1 MIDERLYEAL
11 DDNQVWEVAGGVEY
25 STQDNQQ
32 YSLGLWSSF
41 HQNDNSLIKSEPA
54 LSASWNKTY
63 LNDDLILS
71 ALANHN
77 PHQKIKS
84 VTVLAQYKLDD
95 YWQLDGAISST
106 EQDFALLSSDTDT
119 ISVNVSIQF

>member
-1 MIDERLYEAL
+1 
-11 DDNQVWEVAGGVEY
+11 VASGVGY

-41 HQNDNSLIKSEPA
+41 HQNDKSLIKSESA

-77 PHQKIKS
+77 PYQKIKS
-84 VTVLAQYKLDD
+84 VTVLTQYKLDD
-95 YWQLDGAISST
+95 YWQVDGALSST
-106 EQDFALLSSDTDT
+106 EQDSALINSDTNT
-119 ISVNVSIQF
+119 ISVNMSIQF